1 MAKGTAALI
10 VGLMGKG
17 KKPGAMDDEEEAPE
31 SSEGEDSAAREAA
44 AEEVMAAFKAEDT
57 KALAEALKSFIDCC

>member
-10 VGLMGKG
+10 VGLMGK